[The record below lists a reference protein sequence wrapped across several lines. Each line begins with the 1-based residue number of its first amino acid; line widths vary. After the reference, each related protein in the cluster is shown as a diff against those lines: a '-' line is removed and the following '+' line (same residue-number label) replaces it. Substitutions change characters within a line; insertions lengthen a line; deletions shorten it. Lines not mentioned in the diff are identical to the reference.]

1 MNKTRAVNDGFPFLN
16 SKNWSSNRS
25 FPIHISNQCR
35 NITDLTVFLATSYSL
50 ETILGIVGNIC
61 LIAVIARQKE
71 KANVTNILISNLIIS
86 DLFMCLVCLPFTVVY
101 TMMDYWIFGEVMCKT
116 TSFTQCTS
124 VTVSI
129 LSLVLIAL
137 ERHQLIINP
146 TGWRPS
152 ISQAYLGIGVIW
164 TLASLMSLPFL
175 TTSILSN
182 DLYEQL
188 SHIMNFSTDKAICID
203 SWPSEQHRLI
213 YTTTLLLLQYCIPLF
228 FIILCYLR
236 IYLRLQKR
244 KDMFEKNEYTNRA
257 LQLRRINILLASMV
271 AAFAVCWLPLH
282 VFNTI
287 VDWNYKIISPCHHNL
302 IFSLCHLVAMAST
315 CVNPVIYGFLNSNFK
330 KEVKSLILSCQ
341 HKSVTASTEEYDH
354 LPLSTVQTD
363 ISKGSLM
370 LNCRHNSI

>member
-1 MNKTRAVNDGFPFLN
+1 MNNTKAFNYILPFLN
-16 SKNWSSNRS
+16 SKNWSSNQS
-25 FPIHISNQCR
+25 FPMHISNQCR
-35 NITDLTVFLATSYSL
+35 NMTDLTVFLATSYSL
-50 ETILGIVGNIC
+50 ETVLGIVGNIC
-61 LIAVIARQKE
+61 LIAVIAKQKE
-71 KANVTNILISNLIIS
+71 KANVTNVLISNLIIS

-101 TMMDYWIFGEVMCKT
+101 TMMDYWIFGEVMCKM

-146 TGWRPS
+146 TGWKPN

-164 TLASLMSLPFL
+164 TLACLMSLPFL
-175 TTSILSN
+175 TTSILSK
-182 DLYEQL
+182 DFYEQL
-188 SHIMNFSTDKAICID
+188 SHIMNFSTDKVICID
-203 SWPSEQHRLI
+203 SWPSDQHRLI
-213 YTTTLLLLQYCIPLF
+213 YTTALLLLQYCIPLF
-228 FIILCYLR
+228 FITLCYLR
-236 IYLRLQKR
+236 IYLHLQKR
-244 KDMFEKNEYTNRA
+244 KDMFEKSEYSNRA
-257 LQLRRINILLASMV
+257 VQLRRINILLASMV
-271 AAFAVCWLPLH
+271 VAFAVCWLPLH

-287 VDWNYKIISPCHHNL
+287 VDWNYKIISPCYHNL

-341 HKSVTASTEEYDH
+341 HNSVTASVEEYDH
-354 LPLSTVQTD
+354 LPLSTMQTEV
-363 ISKGSLM
+363 SKGSLM

>member
-1 MNKTRAVNDGFPFLN
+1 MNKTRAVNDVFSFLN

-25 FPIHISNQCR
+25 FPVHISNQCR
-35 NITDLTVFLATSYSL
+35 NITDLT
-50 ETILGIVGNIC
+50 
-61 LIAVIARQKE
+61 KE

-101 TMMDYWIFGEVMCKT
+101 TMMDYWIFGEVMCKM

-146 TGWRPS
+146 TGWRPN

-164 TLASLMSLPFL
+164 TLACLMSLPFL

-182 DLYEQL
+182 DL
-188 SHIMNFSTDKAICID
+188 
-203 SWPSEQHRLI
+203 LI

-244 KDMFEKNEYTNRA
+244 KDMFEKSEYSNRA
-257 LQLRRINILLASMV
+257 VQLRRINILLASMV

-315 CVNPVIYGFLNSNFK
+315 
-330 KEVKSLILSCQ
+330 
-341 HKSVTASTEEYDH
+341 
-354 LPLSTVQTD
+354 
-363 ISKGSLM
+363 
-370 LNCRHNSI
+370 

>member
-1 MNKTRAVNDGFPFLN
+1 
-16 SKNWSSNRS
+16 
-25 FPIHISNQCR
+25 
-35 NITDLTVFLATSYSL
+35 
-50 ETILGIVGNIC
+50 
-61 LIAVIARQKE
+61 
-71 KANVTNILISNLIIS
+71 
-86 DLFMCLVCLPFTVVY
+86 
-101 TMMDYWIFGEVMCKT
+101 MCKM
-116 TSFTQCTS
+116 TSFTQCTT

-146 TGWRPS
+146 TGWRPNT
-152 ISQAYLGIGVIW
+152 SQAYLGIGVIW
-164 TLASLMSLPFL
+164 TLACLMSLPFL

-182 DLYEQL
+182 ELYEQL
-188 SHIMNFSTDKAICID
+188 SHFMNFSTDKAICIN
-203 SWPSEQHRLI
+203 SWPSEQHKLI

-244 KDMFEKNEYTNRA
+244 KDMFEKSEYSNRA
-257 LQLRRINILLASMV
+257 VQLRRINILLASMV

-341 HKSVTASTEEYDH
+341 HNSVTASMEEYDH
-354 LPLSTVQTD
+354 LPLSTMQTE
-363 ISKGSLM
+363 ISKGSLT

>member
-1 MNKTRAVNDGFPFLN
+1 MNKTRAVNDGFHFLN
-16 SKNWSSNRS
+16 TKNWSSSRN
-25 FPIHISNQCR
+25 FPVNISNQCM
-35 NITDLTVFLATSYSL
+35 NMTDLTVFLVTSYSL
-50 ETILGIVGNIC
+50 ETVLGIVGNIC
-61 LIAVIARQKE
+61 LIAVIVRQKE

-101 TMMDYWIFGEVMCKT
+101 TMMDYWIFGEVMCKM
-116 TSFTQCTS
+116 TSFTQCTT

-146 TGWRPS
+146 TGWRPNT
-152 ISQAYLGIGVIW
+152 SQAYLGIGVIW
-164 TLASLMSLPFL
+164 TLACLMSLPFL
-175 TTSILSN
+175 TTSILSS

-188 SHIMNFSTDKAICID
+188 SHFMNFSTDKAICINF
-203 SWPSEQHRLI
+203 WPSEQHKLI

-244 KDMFEKNEYTNRA
+244 RDMFERSEYSNRA
-257 LQLRRINILLASMV
+257 VQLRRINILLASMV

-287 VDWNYKIISPCHHNL
+287 VDWNYRIISPCHHNL

-341 HKSVTASTEEYDH
+341 HNSVTASMEEYDH
-354 LPLSTVQTD
+354 LPLSTMQTE